1 MIYSYHGLAVY
12 LILTLAQGRLVAHCQ
27 SAHQHSTSPIFCVL
41 LKRVVKVW
49 LRPPWEC
56 CVDSLVDLEGMVGLK
71 QHCNVSPCPHHY
83 LLHTPR
89 VLGNETANI
98 IHLSEFW
105 DSERIMGIKNSKC
118 VPNLSSDCYM
128 SVVGLV
134 QFAEF
139 SPSEA
144 THWLHVWTS
153 SLGVVR
159 STARCKWLVSVPRH
173 SRFLSDQYQFFS
185 ALAAWP
191 DDRWCADMLTRS

>member
-1 MIYSYHGLAVY
+1 MACLDHVHININYHVSCS
-12 LILTLAQGRLVAHCQ
+12 RVMKV
-27 SAHQHSTSPIFCVL
+27 IFGFIVII
-41 LKRVVKVW
+41 
-49 LRPPWEC
+49 
-56 CVDSLVDLEGMVGLK
+56 DSLVGIERMVGLK
-71 QHCNVSPCPHHY
+71 QHCNISPCPHHY
-83 LLHTPR
+83 LLHTPG
-89 VLGNETANI
+89 VLGNETAHI

-105 DSERIMGIKNSKC
+105 ERIMGMKFFKC

-139 SPSEA
+139 SPGEA

-173 SRFLSDQYQFFS
+173 SRFLIPLFT
-185 ALAAWP
+185 LAWP